1 MPSYAVAWTYVA
13 VDTADKAWRAHRQ
26 SSAAGAGV
34 DGDPR
39 APPLRAGAA
48 YAIDT
53 LLWQGMA
60 SVLIPGYI
68 INRYVTITGQAMHR
82 LGARGTVGRLASTA
96 VGLLAIPFIVEPL
109 DEGVHMIMDRYVR
122 PKLGITPHVE
132 KRVLKKI
139 AADSASPPQY
149 TAVESVTQRLGA
161 AAASDTQTTDNKR

>member
-1 MPSYAVAWTYVA
+1 MA

-26 SSAAGAGV
+26 STAAGAGEA
-34 DGDPR
+34 DDSH
-39 APPLRAGAA
+39 APPSRAAAA
-48 YAIDT
+48 YAVDT

-82 LGARGTVGRLASTA
+82 LGVPSLPGRLAATA
-96 VGLLAIPFIVEPL
+96 VGLLAIPCIVEPL

-132 KRVLKKI
+132 KRMLKQLAQHS
-139 AADSASPPQY
+139 AAAEAAAQY
-149 TAVESVTQRLGA
+149 TAVQDVTGRLRQADCACDVGA
-161 AAASDTQTTDNKR
+161 PGAQDASSGR